1 MGVLD
6 TEIPEAGFLGEV
18 GMRARYSVD
27 DFSAHQ
33 TSDEENT
40 PVLLTEQE
48 TEQLKF
54 ISSFSSVVIGI

>member
-27 DFSAHQ
+27 DFSALQ
-33 TSDEENT
+33 TSDKENT
-40 PVLLTEQE
+40 PVLTEQE
-48 TEQLKF
+48 TQQLKF